1 MPVSHVDVLVL
12 GLLAEEPLYG
22 YQLLERYRARAMEFW
37 APAGRA
43 SVYQSLRRLERE
55 GMVSGKSQEGR
66 EGPDR
71 RVYRVSRPGR
81 DRLRQAL
88 LEWFGP
94 GGAHPADRALPF
106 GFAHLLPAEEVRR
119 GIAARDASLRQRV
132 QDIGAERSRLQAA
145 RGPTG
150 VLARRML
157 DREEALAGAELAW
170 LGAFRR
176 DAGRIRRAA
185 Q

>member
-1 MPVSHVDVLVL
+1 VPVSHVDVMVL

-22 YQLLERYRARAMEFW
+22 YQLLDRYRSRAMEYW

-55 GMVSGKSQEGR
+55 GMVSGKAQEGR
-66 EGPDR
+66 VGPDR
-71 RVYRVSRPGR
+71 RVYRLTRPGR

-88 LEWFGP
+88 VARFGAGGPHP
-94 GGAHPADRALPF
+94 GDAALPF
-106 GFAHLLPAEEVRR
+106 GFAHLLSTEEVK
-119 GIAARDASLRQRV
+119 GGVAARESSLRDRV
-132 QDIGAERSRLQAA
+132 ASFRAERARLQGT
-145 RGPTG
+145 RGPVS
-150 VLARRML
+150 VLARRLL
-157 DREEALAGAELAW
+157 DREEAVAAAELTW

-176 DAGRIRRAA
+176 DAGRLRRAS